1 MMKNITIIIPVY
13 NEELSIHSLYSELK
27 PITDNHF
34 NEYEVIFIDDGSND
48 SSFKIINE
56 ISSFDPNVI
65 AIKLNRNYGKSDAL
79 NEGFK
84 IAKYDYIV
92 TLDADL
98 QDDPNEIIKLVDILD
113 KGWDC
118 VSGWKKNRKDPLS
131 KTIPSFFFNKFVNFL
146 SGLKIHDLNC
156 GIKSYKKDAI
166 QSINIYGG
174 LHRYIPLLLF
184 NNGYNVTE
192 HIVNHRPRLHGHT
205 KYGKSR
211 FFHGIFDFLT
221 IYFLKK
227 YFNKPMYFF
236 GSVGLLLSGIGLL
249 INAYLSCFWIY
260 NNYLIDASKSFTINR
275 PLLFLGILLLVVGIQ
290 SLSIGLIG
298 ELIVHT
304 SRKKDKKI
312 KKIVQIK

>member
-1 MMKNITIIIPVY
+1 MKNITIIIPVY
-13 NEELSIHSLYSELK
+13 NEELSINSLYNELVS
-27 PITDNHF
+27 IINTNF

-48 SSFKIINE
+48 SSFDIINE
-56 ISSFDPNVI
+56 ISSKDSNVI

-84 IAKYDYIV
+84 IAKFSYVV

-98 QDDPNEIIKLVDILD
+98 QDDPNEIIKLVNMLD
-113 KGWDC
+113 EGWDC

-146 SGLKIHDLNC
+146 SGLKLHDLNC
-156 GIKSYKKDAI
+156 GIKAYKKNAI
-166 QSINIYGG
+166 QSLNIYGG

-184 NNGYNVTE
+184 NNGYKVTE
-192 HIVNHRPRLHGHT
+192 HIVNHRPRLHGQT

-227 YFNKPMYFF
+227 YFNRPMYFF
-236 GSVGLLLSGIGLL
+236 GSIGFLLSSIGML
-249 INAYLSCFWIY
+249 ISSYLSILWFQGTYIG
-260 NNYLIDASKSFTINR
+260 NR
-275 PLLFLGILLLVVGIQ
+275 PLFFLGILLIVVGIQ

-298 ELIVHT
+298 ELIVNT

-312 KKIVQIK
+312 KKIIQNK

>member
-1 MMKNITIIIPVY
+1 MKNITIIIPVY
-13 NEELSIHSLYSELK
+13 NEELSINSLYDELV
-27 PITDNHF
+27 PIINNNF

-48 SSFKIINE
+48 SSFDIINE
-56 ISSFDPNVI
+56 ISYKDSNVI

-84 IAKYDYIV
+84 IAKFSYVV

-98 QDDPNEIIKLVDILD
+98 QDDPNEIIKLVNILD
-113 KGWDC
+113 EGWDC
-118 VSGWKKNRKDPLS
+118 VSGWKKDRKDPFS
-131 KTIPSFFFNKFVNFL
+131 KTIPSFFFNKFINFL
-146 SGLKIHDLNC
+146 SGLKLHDLNC
-156 GIKSYKKDAI
+156 GIKAYKKNAI
-166 QSINIYGG
+166 QSLNIYGG

-184 NNGYNVTE
+184 NNGYKVTE
-192 HIVNHRPRLHGHT
+192 HVVNHRPRLHGQT

-227 YFNKPMYFF
+227 YFNRPMYFF
-236 GSVGLLLSGIGLL
+236 GSIGFLLSSIGML
-249 INAYLSCFWIY
+249 ISSYLSILWFQGTYI
-260 NNYLIDASKSFTINR
+260 ANR
-275 PLLFLGILLLVVGIQ
+275 PLFFLGILLIVVGIQ

-298 ELIVHT
+298 ELIVNT

-312 KKIVQIK
+312 KKIIQNK

>member
-13 NEELSIHSLYSELK
+13 NEELSINSLYNELV
-27 PITDNHF
+27 PIINNNF

-48 SSFKIINE
+48 SSFDIINE
-56 ISSFDPNVI
+56 ISYKDSNVI
-65 AIKLNRNYGKSDAL
+65 AIRLNRNYGKSDAL

-84 IAKYDYIV
+84 IAKFSYVV

-98 QDDPNEIIKLVDILD
+98 QDDPSEIIKLVNTLD
-113 KGWDC
+113 EGWDC

-131 KTIPSFFFNKFVNFL
+131 KTIPSLFFNKFVNFL
-146 SGLKIHDLNC
+146 SGLKLHDLNC
-156 GIKSYKKDAI
+156 GIKAYKKNAI
-166 QSINIYGG
+166 QSLNIYGG

-184 NNGYNVTE
+184 NNGYKVTE
-192 HIVNHRPRLHGHT
+192 KIVNHRPRLHGKT

-227 YFNKPMYFF
+227 YFNRPMYFF
-236 GSVGLLLSGIGLL
+236 GSIGFLLSSIGML
-249 INAYLSCFWIY
+249 ISSYLSILWFQGTYI
-260 NNYLIDASKSFTINR
+260 ANR
-275 PLLFLGILLLVVGIQ
+275 PLFFLGILLIVVGIQ

-298 ELIVHT
+298 ELIVNT

-312 KKIVQIK
+312 KKIIQNK

>member
-13 NEELSIHSLYSELK
+13 NEELSINSLYDEIK
-27 PITDNHF
+27 PITENHF
-34 NEYEVIFIDDGSND
+34 DQYEIIFIDDGSND
-48 SSFKIINE
+48 SSFNIINDL
-56 ISSFDPNVI
+56 SSKDPNVI
-65 AIKLNRNYGKSDAL
+65 AIQLNRNYGKSDAL

-84 IAKYDYIV
+84 LAKYNYVV

-98 QDDPNEIIKLVDILD
+98 QDDPNEIIELVNILD
-113 KGWDC
+113 QDWDC

-131 KTIPSFFFNKFVNFL
+131 KTIPSFFFNKFINYL
-146 SGLKIHDLNC
+146 SGLKLHDLNC
-156 GIKSYKKDAI
+156 GIKAYKKDVI

-184 NNGYNVTE
+184 NNGYKVTE

-205 KYGKSR
+205 KYGKLR
-211 FFHGIFDFLT
+211 FFHGFFDFLT

-236 GSVGLLLSGIGLL
+236 GSIGLLLSSIGLL
-249 INAYLSCFWIY
+249 INTYLSILWFQGTYIG
-260 NNYLIDASKSFTINR
+260 NR
-275 PLLFLGILLLVVGIQ
+275 PLFFLAILLIVVGIQ

-298 ELIVHT
+298 ELIVNAN
-304 SRKKDKKI
+304 RKKNKKI
-312 KKIVQIK
+312 KKIIQNK